1 MRLSK
6 AEIVWAG
13 RAFMPGPGRTRL
25 GGAAPDEIVETVHA
39 LREILAGSAA
49 QAALVPLP
57 ALLAAVELAR
67 AEANEAQ
74 RGAER
79 LRDLGLANAA
89 VGGERGQAGGEA
101 EEVLGRS
108 APEVIVKVL
117 DARIRAERPVLPEWL
132 GRGRTSGEVINEFEM
147 PTGDMLDDLGVVALN
162 ARLDA
167 LEAGARDAERRR
179 RWVEKYQYGPSQTMQ
194 EREAAAA
201 FSRLIAQATAAF
213 HRSPVP
219 EGWGAPT
226 IPRRIMDRIAL
237 GRPMLAAELMTQR
250 VPAVVVTTPDMGDE

>member
-1 MRLSK
+1 M
-6 AEIVWAG
+6 
-13 RAFMPGPGRTRL
+13 
-25 GGAAPDEIVETVHA
+25 VEVVHE
-39 LREILAGSAA
+39 LRQVLAGSAA

-57 ALLAAVELAR
+57 MLLAAVELAR
-67 AEANEAQ
+67 AEADEAR

-101 EEVLGRS
+101 EEVLGT
-108 APEVIVKVL
+108 APPEVIVKVL
-117 DARIRAERPVLPEWL
+117 DARIRAERPPLSDWL
-132 GRGRTSGEVINEFEM
+132 GRGRTSGEVVNEFEM
-147 PTGDMLDDLGVVALN
+147 PTPDMLDDMGPLALN
-162 ARLDA
+162 ERLDQ

-179 RWVEKYQYGPSQTMQ
+179 AWVEKYQYGPSQTMQ

-250 VPAVVVTTPDMGDE
+250 VPAVVVTTPDMGAAG